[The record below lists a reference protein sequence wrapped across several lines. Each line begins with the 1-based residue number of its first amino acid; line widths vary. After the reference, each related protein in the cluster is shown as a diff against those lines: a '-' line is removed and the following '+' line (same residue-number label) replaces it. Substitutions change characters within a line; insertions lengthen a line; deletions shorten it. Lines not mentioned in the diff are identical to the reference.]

1 MILVAEDD
9 KQIQKSY
16 ERLLRGHEVRV
27 CGDAADAM
35 ELIEE
40 GLRPDLIISDLEMP
54 RMLGSSFCN
63 AVRAMGLST
72 PFLLVS
78 GAFGLEELA
87 KSCGA
92 DGFAQKGLD
101 GTEKIR
107 EFVGRYCKTQ

>member
-1 MILVAEDD
+1 VILIAEDD

-16 ERLLRGHEVRV
+16 ARLLYGFRV
-27 CGDAADAM
+27 HICDDAADAL
-35 ELIEE
+35 ELIEQ

-54 RMLGSSFCN
+54 HMLGSSFCN
-63 AVRAMGLST
+63 AVRAMGLAT

-92 DGFAQKGLD
+92 TGFAQKGLD

-107 EFVGRYCKTQ
+107 EFVGRYCKSQ